1 MVVLGISLF
10 ILIGLLL
17 SGGPVAFAFAAA
29 VLFMVI
35 FFGYNPQFLL
45 PYSFKRL
52 QSLVLLAIPF
62 FIIAGDIMESGNI
75 TRPLTDFVDS
85 MVSRLRGGI
94 GAVAAITN
102 AIFGAISGSAAAAI
116 VCIGSIMIPRLE
128 EEGYPRGYATS
139 LMTASAGLALLIP
152 PSISMILYGWLTFT
166 SVPACFLA
174 GIIPGILLMSLF
186 IIINWIMV
194 GRYPTVRKPRP
205 WGSIK
210 QAAKE
215 VGSAGWRALPA
226 LMMPVF
232 ILGSIYGGVA
242 TPTEASAVAVFL
254 AIPLGFLVY
263 RGLTSKGLA
272 NSLIKSGT
280 TVGAIMV
287 MFVFA
292 LMLGRVFVMENIPH
306 QLTTFVMSVS
316 ESKYVL
322 LLLVNAILFI
332 FGMFMDDVT
341 GMIIA
346 APLMLPVVRSI
357 GITSVHFSAII
368 TTNLTMGLM
377 TPPMAPLVYLGQR
390 IGRTTFTDMIKTSML
405 FVFAAYM
412 PVVLLTTYLPP
423 LAEFLPALVF
433 GEKVLIPAY

>member
-1 MVVLGISLF
+1 MVVLVISLL
-10 ILIGLLL
+10 ILIVLLL

-174 GIIPGILLMSLF
+174 GVIPGILLMSLF

-263 RGLTSKGLA
+263 RGLTSKGLVNA
-272 NSLIKSGT
+272 LIKSGT
-280 TVGAIMV
+280 TVGAIMI

-390 IGRTTFTDMIKTSML
+390 IGRTTFTDMIKTSLL

>member
-174 GIIPGILLMSLF
+174 GVIPGILLMSLF

-263 RGLTSKGLA
+263 RGLTSKGLVNA
-272 NSLIKSGT
+272 LIKSGT

-292 LMLGRVFVMENIPH
+292 LMLGRVFVMENIPQ
-306 QLTTFVMSVS
+306 QLTTLVMSVS
-316 ESKYVL
+316 ENKYVL
-322 LLLVNAILFI
+322 LLLVNTILFV

-390 IGRTTFTDMIKTSML
+390 IGKTTFTDMIKTSLL

-433 GEKVLIPAY
+433 GEKVLVPAY

>member
-1 MVVLGISLF
+1 MLILGISLLV
-10 ILIGLLL
+10 LIGLLL
-17 SGGPVAFAFAAA
+17 SGGPIAFAFAAA
-29 VLFMVI
+29 VLLMVSL
-35 FFGYNPQFLL
+35 FGYDPQFLL

-52 QSLVLLAIPF
+52 RSLVLLAIPF
-62 FIIAGDIMESGNI
+62 FIIAGDIMASGNI

-85 MVSRLRGGI
+85 MVSRVKGGI
-94 GAVAAITN
+94 GSVAAITN
-102 AIFGAISGSAAAAI
+102 ALFGAISGSAAAAI
-116 VCIGSIMIPRLE
+116 SCIGSVMIPRLE

-174 GIIPGILLMSLF
+174 GAVPGILLMSLF
-186 IIINWIMV
+186 IIINRIMV
-194 GRYPTVRKPRP
+194 GRYPTVKKPPP

-210 QAAKE
+210 QVVKE
-215 VGSAGWRALPA
+215 IGSKGWRALPA

-254 AIPLGFLVY
+254 AIPLGFFVY
-263 RGLTSKGLA
+263 RGLTLKSFVNA
-272 NSLIKSGT
+272 LIKSGT

-287 MFVFA
+287 MFLFA

-306 QLTTFVMSVS
+306 QLTTLMMGIS
-316 ESKYVL
+316 ENKYVL

-346 APLMLPVVRSI
+346 APLMVPVVRSI
-357 GITSVHFSAII
+357 GISSVHFSAII

-390 IGRTTFTDMIKTSML
+390 IGKTTFTAMIKTSLL
-405 FVFAAYM
+405 FVFAAYL

-423 LAEFLPALVF
+423 LAEFLPVLVF

>member
-174 GIIPGILLMSLF
+174 GVIPGILLMSLF

-263 RGLTSKGLA
+263 RGLTSKGLVNA
-272 NSLIKSGT
+272 LIKSGT

-292 LMLGRVFVMENIPH
+292 LMLGRVFVMENIPQ
-306 QLTTFVMSVS
+306 QLTTLVMSVS
-316 ESKYVL
+316 ENKYVL
-322 LLLVNAILFI
+322 LLLVNTILFV

-390 IGRTTFTDMIKTSML
+390 IGRTTFTDMIKTALL

-433 GEKVLIPAY
+433 GEKVLVPAY

>member
-1 MVVLGISLF
+1 
-10 ILIGLLL
+10 
-17 SGGPVAFAFAAA
+17 
-29 VLFMVI
+29 
-35 FFGYNPQFLL
+35 
-45 PYSFKRL
+45 
-52 QSLVLLAIPF
+52 
-62 FIIAGDIMESGNI
+62 
-75 TRPLTDFVDS
+75 
-85 MVSRLRGGI
+85 
-94 GAVAAITN
+94 
-102 AIFGAISGSAAAAI
+102 
-116 VCIGSIMIPRLE
+116 MIPRLE

-174 GIIPGILLMSLF
+174 GVIPGILLMSLF

-263 RGLTSKGLA
+263 RGLTSKRLVNA
-272 NSLIKSGT
+272 LIKSGT

-292 LMLGRVFVMENIPH
+292 LMLGRVFVMENIPQ
-306 QLTTFVMSVS
+306 QLTTLVMSVS
-316 ESKYVL
+316 ENQYVL
-322 LLLVNAILFI
+322 LLLVNAILFV

-390 IGRTTFTDMIKTSML
+390 IGRTTFTDMIKTSLL

>member
-1 MVVLGISLF
+1 MVVLVISLL

-85 MVSRLRGGI
+85 MVSGLRGGI

-174 GIIPGILLMSLF
+174 GVIPGILLMSLF

-263 RGLTSKGLA
+263 RGLTSKGLV

-292 LMLGRVFVMENIPH
+292 LMLGRVFVMENIPQ

-316 ESKYVL
+316 ENKYVL

>member
-1 MVVLGISLF
+1 MVVLVISLL
-10 ILIGLLL
+10 ILIVLLL

-174 GIIPGILLMSLF
+174 GVIPGILLMSLF

-263 RGLTSKGLA
+263 RGLTSKGLVNA
-272 NSLIKSGT
+272 LIKSGT
-280 TVGAIMV
+280 TVGAIMI

-306 QLTTFVMSVS
+306 QLTTLVMSVS
-316 ESKYVL
+316 ENKYVL

-390 IGRTTFTDMIKTSML
+390 IGRTTFTDMIKTSLL

>member
-1 MVVLGISLF
+1 MVVLVISLL
-10 ILIGLLL
+10 ILIVLLL

-263 RGLTSKGLA
+263 RGLTSKSFVNALV
-272 NSLIKSGT
+272 KSGT

-292 LMLGRVFVMENIPH
+292 LMLGRVFVMENIPQ
-306 QLTTFVMSVS
+306 QLTTLVMSVS
-316 ESKYVL
+316 ENKYVL
-322 LLLVNAILFI
+322 LLLVNAILFV

-390 IGRTTFTDMIKTSML
+390 IGKTTFTDMIKTSLL